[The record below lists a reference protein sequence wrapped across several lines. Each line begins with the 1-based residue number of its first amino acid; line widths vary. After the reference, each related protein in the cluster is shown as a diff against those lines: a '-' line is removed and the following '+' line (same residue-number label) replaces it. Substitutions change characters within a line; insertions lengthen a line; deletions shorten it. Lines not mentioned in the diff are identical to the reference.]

1 MASCFDCDIPGPK
14 GKITGKYYVEGH
26 RSKADWEDE
35 NTLIIQDD
43 HGFET
48 LEQAAAKAREYFET
62 EKELGLAVIFQRDE
76 EGAKEGIK
84 MIFRNDE
91 GNLEESTLFY

>member
-1 MASCFDCDIPGPK
+1 MANCFDFDIPGPK

-26 RSKADWEDE
+26 KSKANWEDE
-35 NTLIIQDD
+35 NTLIIQSDQ
-43 HGFET
+43 GFET
-48 LEQAAAKAREYFET
+48 LDEATAKAREYFDR
-62 EKELGLAVIFQRDE
+62 EKDLGLAVIFQQDE

-84 MIFRNDE
+84 MIFRDDE